1 MGITVTPSSSVPS
14 VSVSPFEIGS
24 GGPKIVD
31 NSGVI
36 EFKNNANDALV
47 KVRCLTAAA
56 ATDAVTYAQLIAHT
70 GTTAS
75 TWQLNDD
82 GSGPKIKDSSGVLEV
97 RNSADNAY
105 AIVRGLTP
113 VGNADLV
120 TKLYHDGDDAQ
131 NVKIIAIPIADPAG
145 AFTSTATI
153 PANSRIL
160 RVDKGTLSE
169 AFTNVPTLTV
179 GYTGALNAILGTS
192 ETDLTSTTLQVVQMN
207 KAWDSTARAVICTV
221 GGTPDAGAGTV
232 YVHYCETM
240 QT

>member
-1 MGITVTPSSSVPS
+1 MGITVTPSSTVPS

-47 KVRCLTAAA
+47 KVRCLTAVA

-82 GSGPKIKDSSGVLEV
+82 ASGPKIKDSSGVLEV

-160 RVDKGTLSE
+160 RVDKTISEVFDGTGTL
-169 AFTNVPTLTV
+169 AV
-179 GYTGALNAILGTS
+179 GYTGSLSAFAGTS
-192 ETDLTSTTLQVVQMN
+192 DTDITSATTQVLSVN
-207 KAWDSTARAVICTV
+207 KASDSSARAVICTI
-221 GGTPDAGAGTV
+221 GGTPAQGAGIV
-232 YVHYCETM
+232 YVHYIETT